1 MGEESPNNSPCYDA
15 RDNGVPWEKE
25 HAMGTMVTFP
35 SNGGETPGYLAL
47 PSTTPAPGIVVIQ
60 EWWGLE
66 PHIRDVT
73 DRFAAE
79 GFVAL
84 APDLYHGKVAT
95 EPDEARKLA
104 MELEYDRAVAEII
117 AAARYLLNRAEVR
130 GPKVGVVG
138 FCMGG
143 GLSLLSAC
151 RSDLFGAA
159 VVFYG
164 RNPNPIEQVRSL
176 TCPLLGLYGE
186 ADQGIPPT
194 EVERLRQALQEAG
207 KQFELHIYPNAPHAF
222 FNDTRASYRPEA
234 AIDAWR
240 RTLAFFRQHLKTA

>member
-1 MGEESPNNSPCYDA
+1 MA
-15 RDNGVPWEKE
+15 
-25 HAMGTMVTFP
+25 GTMIEFP
-35 SNGGETPGYLAL
+35 GNGGQVPGYLSL
-47 PSTTPAPGIVVIQ
+47 PGTTPAPGLVVIQ

-66 PHIRDVT
+66 PHIKDVA

-79 GFVAL
+79 GFAAL
-84 APDLYHGKVAT
+84 APDLYHGRVAS

-104 MELEYDRAVAEII
+104 MELEHDRAVAEID
-117 AAARYLLNRAEVR
+117 AAARYLLSRSEVR

-143 GLSLLSAC
+143 GLSLLTAC
-151 RSDLFGAA
+151 RSNQVGAA

-164 RNPNPIEQVRSL
+164 RNPNPIEQVRNLS
-176 TCPLLGLYGE
+176 CPLLGLYGE
-186 ADQGIPPT
+186 ADQGIPPS
-194 EVERLRQALQEAG
+194 EVERLRQALSEAG

-234 AIDAWR
+234 AIDAWG
-240 RTLAFFRQHLKTA
+240 RTLAFFRQHLGAA